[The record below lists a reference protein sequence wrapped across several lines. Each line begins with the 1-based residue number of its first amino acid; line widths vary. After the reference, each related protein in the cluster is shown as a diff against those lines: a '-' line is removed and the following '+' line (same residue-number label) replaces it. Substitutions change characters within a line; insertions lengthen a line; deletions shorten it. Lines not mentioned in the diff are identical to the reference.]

1 VTLVAADG
9 GALPP
14 AAAERASLV
23 RMGELEGD
31 ADDTVIRRRAPGA
44 PAPDRDQGAP
54 PVEHDALAADA
65 AGDDTIIR
73 LVEPFLPARGRA
85 AERPVLLLD
94 SLLPGRPLDRLPEDH
109 GAGEA
114 VAGRADFA
122 LRVPG
127 VEQLVPLDAPVVI
140 GRRPG
145 ASRVPEIPA
154 PKRIVVPADRQGVSG
169 RHARIE
175 QLGGSVVVT
184 DLGSSNGTVV
194 HLPAG
199 PLLRL
204 RPGESCVVLPDS
216 VVDLGDGI
224 DIVVVAVAPRADESS

>member
-1 VTLVAADG
+1 
-9 GALPP
+9 
-14 AAAERASLV
+14 
-23 RMGELEGD
+23 MGELEGD
-31 ADDTVIRRRAPGA
+31 EADTVIRRRAPEPRTTGS
-44 PAPDRDQGAP
+44 DEVD
-54 PVEHDALAADA
+54 
-65 AGDDTIIR
+65 DDTVIR
-73 LVEPFLPARGRA
+73 LVEPFLPARGRL

-94 SLLPGRPLDRLPEDH
+94 SLLPSRPNDRLPEVGEH
-109 GAGEA
+109 AAPAGP
-114 VAGRADFA
+114 ADIA

-145 ASRVPEIPA
+145 ASRVPESPP

-175 QLGGSVVVT
+175 QLGESVVVT

-216 VVDLGDGI
+216 TVDLGDGI
-224 DIVVVAVAPRADESS
+224 DIVVVAVAPRSGES

>member
-1 VTLVAADG
+1 
-9 GALPP
+9 
-14 AAAERASLV
+14 
-23 RMGELEGD
+23 MGEVEGD
-31 ADDTVIRRRAPGA
+31 AADTVIRRRVPDT
-44 PAPDRDQGAP
+44 PASDHGERSST
-54 PVEHDALAADA
+54 
-65 AGDDTIIR
+65 DDPTGGEDTVIR
-73 LVEPFLPARGRA
+73 LVEPDPGARGPVA
-85 AERPVLLLD
+85 DRPALMLD
-94 SLLPGRPLDRLPEDH
+94 SSLPTRPHHRD
-109 GAGEA
+109 EA
-114 VAGRADFA
+114 SAPPMGTAHADFA

-127 VEQLVPLDAPVVI
+127 VEGLVPLDAPVVI

-145 ASRVPEIPA
+145 ASRVPEHPA

-175 QLGGSVVVT
+175 QLGESVVVT

-216 VVDLGDGI
+216 IVALGDGI
-224 DIVVVAVAPRADESS
+224 DIAVVAVDARPDGSP

>member
-1 VTLVAADG
+1 
-9 GALPP
+9 
-14 AAAERASLV
+14 
-23 RMGELEGD
+23 MGELEGD
-31 ADDTVIRRRAPGA
+31 AADTVIRRRAPGD
-44 PAPDRDQGAP
+44 PAPDRG
-54 PVEHDALAADA
+54 ESSSTHDLPE
-65 AGDDTIIR
+65 GEETVIR
-73 LVEPFLPARGRA
+73 LVEPFLPARSRVA
-85 AERPVLLLD
+85 DRPVLLLD
-94 SLLPGRPLDRLPEDH
+94 SLLPSRPLDRDDASEPPT
-109 GAGEA
+109 
-114 VAGRADFA
+114 VALHADFA

-127 VEQLVPLDAPVVI
+127 VEGLVPLDAPVVI

-145 ASRVPEIPA
+145 ASRVPEHPV

-175 QLGGSVVVT
+175 QLGESVVVT

-216 VVDLGDGI
+216 IVALGDGI
-224 DIVVVAVAPRADESS
+224 DIAVVAVDARRDGSP